1 MEPVFFVLS
10 ACNRLLVVHFDL
22 ESQIFDHAPDFRGR
36 LAWCGEVA
44 VHEDGV
50 GWIEGQ
56 WLEAAEV
63 VFAAT
68 SHTEFGT
75 WVQEPEEAEHFQAS
89 LRRQV
94 VTVF

>member
-1 MEPVFFVLS
+1 MSLL
-10 ACNRLLVVHFDL
+10 ACYWLLVIDLYL
-22 ESQIFDHAPDFRGR
+22 ESEILDHPPDFWGR
-36 LAWCGEVA
+36 LAWCGEVT

-56 WLEAAEV
+56 CLETAKI

-68 SHTEFGT
+68 GHTEFGA
-75 WVQEPEEAEHFQAS
+75 WVQKPEEAEYFQAS
-89 LRRQV
+89 LRSQV